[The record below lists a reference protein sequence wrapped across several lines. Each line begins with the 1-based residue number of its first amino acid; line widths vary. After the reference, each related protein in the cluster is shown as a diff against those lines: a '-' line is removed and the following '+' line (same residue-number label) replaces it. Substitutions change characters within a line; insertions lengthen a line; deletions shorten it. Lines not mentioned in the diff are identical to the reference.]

1 MHWSEAIARDIVAKR
16 KEEKHVV
23 ATGITP
29 SGAIHVGNLREIIVG
44 DAVHTALVALG
55 VDARLIYV
63 ADTFD
68 PLRRRYPF
76 LPPEYEAH
84 VGKPISEIPDP
95 EGCHASYADHFLQPF
110 LESLDD
116 LGISIEKFRA
126 DELYKAGHYAGTIKE
141 ALTGRDALARILEAV
156 SGRKLPDDW
165 SPFNPLCTAC
175 GRINAATVTDY
186 ALDRDEVA
194 YLCTCGNAG
203 VASLKGGGK
212 LAWRVD
218 WAARWKMLG
227 VTIEPFGKDH
237 ASPGGSFDTGAQIAA
252 QIFKYPAPYPIP
264 FEHILLRLDEEGA
277 GAKVTTKMSSSRGT
291 NVPVHEILKAVP
303 PEILK
308 HVLARVWPEK
318 HIEFNPSLPLLNLID
333 EYERQIAPIGRGSA
347 GEISFRHLVTL
358 VQIARYD
365 FSELLTVIRRSGFT
379 VHEQSET
386 ELAEIRKKAGYVE
399 NWLRIYAPESVK
411 FELQGTE
418 PRAALEQLSMPQKR
432 ALTLLAQD
440 LGGDTKLTADAWHHR
455 IYEVAPAANVPE
467 AKAVFQAI
475 YIALLGK
482 PSGPRA
488 GWLLASLEP
497 SFLKER
503 FEAAEKL

>member
-1 MHWSEAIARDIVAKR
+1 MHWSESIARDIVANR
-16 KEEKHVV
+16 KEEKHLV

-29 SGAIHVGNLREIIVG
+29 SGAIHVGNLREIIVA
-44 DAVHTALVALG
+44 DAVHTALVKLG

-95 EGCHASYADHFLQPF
+95 EGCHASYADHFLLPF

-116 LGISIEKFRA
+116 LGILIEKFRA

-141 ALTGRDALARILEAV
+141 ALTQRAELAEILEAV
-156 SGRKLPDDW
+156 SGRKLPAEW
-165 SPFNPLCTAC
+165 SPFNPLCAAC
-175 GRINAATVTDY
+175 GRINAATVTGC
-186 ALDRDEVA
+186 ALDRDEVT
-194 YLCTCGNAG
+194 YRCTCGNAG
-203 VASLKGGGK
+203 VASLRGGGK

-218 WAARWKMLG
+218 WAARWKLLG
-227 VTIEPFGKDH
+227 VTVEPFGKDH

-252 QIFKYPAPYPIP
+252 RIFTYPAPYPIP
-264 FEHILLRLDEEGA
+264 FEHILLKLNDEGA
-277 GAKVTTKMSSSRGT
+277 GAKVFTKMSSSRGT
-291 NVPVHEILKAVP
+291 NIPVHEILQAVP
-303 PEILK
+303 PEIVK

-333 EYERQIAPIGRGSA
+333 EYERQIGGIGHGGAA
-347 GEISFRHLVTL
+347 GIPFRHFITL
-358 VQIARYD
+358 VQIARGD
-365 FSELLTVIRRSGFT
+365 FTELLRVIQRSGFT

-386 ELAEIRKKAGYVE
+386 EQAELRKKAGYVE
-399 NWLRIYAPESVK
+399 QWLRFYAPESVK
-411 FELQGTE
+411 FELQPTVSVDALKDLSAAQ
-418 PRAALEQLSMPQKR
+418 RAALG
-432 ALTLLAQD
+432 LLARELD
-440 LGGDTKLTADAWHHR
+440 AGVNLTAEAWHNK
-455 IYEVAPAANVPE
+455 IYAIATTLGIEP
-467 AKAVFQAI
+467 KAVFEAL
-475 YIALLGK
+475 YRALLNK

-503 FEAAEKL
+503 FEVAEAL